1 MPNTKI
7 SRMVHTLH
15 ACAALYSIGPPS
27 QASNPYGDG
36 GRGGRHSAGCHLL
49 FSAAAFSTL
58 AFGALMSFALRVC
71 PCSRKLEGLE
81 GLSSVTIV
89 PPLSSHATTEIDAL
103 AASPRMLQYP
113 MKSHRCSS
121 QLRAGG
127 RATCED
133 SLSIN
138 RMVVCSACSCRR
150 ERSLSPSPAAA
161 GGSPH
166 AASCVKGSAVQRGEG
181 GGGGTAATPE

>member
-1 MPNTKI
+1 
-7 SRMVHTLH
+7 MVHTLH
-15 ACAALYSIGPPS
+15 ALMCSSLFNRSSKPS
-27 QASNPYGDG
+27 QKPATRAVVMAAQRV
-36 GRGGRHSAGCHLL
+36 GRPAQRCLSRQSCHLL
-49 FSAAAFSTL
+49 FSAVFS
-58 AFGALMSFALRVC
+58 ACGALRSFALRVVC

-89 PPLSSHATTEIDAL
+89 PPLSSHATTESDAL

-127 RATCED
+127 RATCGD
-133 SLSIN
+133 SLSMN

-150 ERSLSPSPAAA
+150 ERSLSPSSAAA

-166 AASCVKGSAVQRGEG
+166 AAQWCEEKCSAVQ
-181 GGGGTAATPE
+181 